1 MDKVAEMPQWT
12 SDVEVVASRKKTNF
26 LLFLK
31 IYLLLLANGV
41 FGVVY

>member
-12 SDVEVVASRKKTNF
+12 SDVEVVASRKKNEF
-26 LLFLK
+26 YAFLK
-31 IYLLLLANGV
+31 IYQHLLANGV